1 MVVVE
6 DEDEESVDEDAE
18 GVSVENDTTEGS
30 GNENDEAVTD
40 ENNTA
45 TEINDDSDEQND
57 LNECIEVILEI
68 VRKLFGNTA
77 VVEDD
82 NSRLVND
89 DSVKDISWSVSVEP
103 HSLPI
108 LEVVSS
114 IVTTLQNCSCAGI
127 ATDKLLSGNTI
138 RTISDKVRF
147 AL

>member
-6 DEDEESVDEDAE
+6 DEDEESVEVDVE
-18 GVSVENDTTEGS
+18 GVSVGNNTTEGS
-30 GNENDEAVTD
+30 GNENAETVTE
-40 ENNTA
+40 ENDSA
-45 TEINDDSDEQND
+45 TEINDDNDEQND

-68 VRKLFGNTA
+68 IRKLFGNTA

-82 NSRLVND
+82 NSRIVSV
-89 DSVKDISWSVSVEP
+89 DSVKDISWTVSVEP

-114 IVTTLQNCSCAGI
+114 IVTTIQNCSCASI

-138 RTISDKVRF
+138 RTISDRVRF